1 MHAVARAYGQHMDV
15 IDDMDLIVLAP
26 QMDSMRDNLQEV
38 ADKVGA
44 KLVTTTG
51 RQYIELTQ
59 KKDLAL
65 NFVVN
70 SLKDKD

>member
-1 MHAVARAYGQHMDV
+1 MIRTISDSTNQDV

-38 ADKVGA
+38 ADKVVA

-70 SLKDKD
+70 ALKDKD